1 MGITELS
8 TVESLLVALSGLVT
22 VFIML
27 AVLCLMIPVISKVVS
42 SVEGNKAAP
51 APTASAAPTAAA
63 APAASEAP
71 AKRSGETYTGEI
83 ALIGCDEKTAAMVMA
98 IVSYETGTPLDQ
110 LIFHKIKA
118 L

>member
-8 TVESLLVALSGLVT
+8 VVESLLVALSGLVT
-22 VFIML
+22 VFMML
-27 AVLCLMIPVISKVVS
+27 AVLCLMIPVISKAVAS
-42 SVEGNKAAP
+42 IEGKKAAP
-51 APTASAAPTAAA
+51 AAAAPVPAPPA
-63 APAASEAP
+63 APAA
-71 AKRSGETYTGEI
+71 GGTYTGEV

-98 IVSYETGTPLDQ
+98 IVSYETGIPLDQ